1 MRILGVLAIAVV
13 CFSLG
18 TVTAPFTQWLIR
30 SSSGTQ
36 TPRCVASNFCVG
48 DDAADAF
55 RTFRLSGTTGGVQ
68 TIDCGQSSFDLG
80 NVPGLARTGWTC
92 AEPNYLVILGNSEFQ
107 TSVQIEGGKIAKI
120 TRYSRPNI
128 DP

>member
-1 MRILGVLAIAVV
+1 MRILVVLAVAVV
-13 CFSLG
+13 CFG
-18 TVTAPFTQWLIR
+18 AGIVAAPFAQWLIR

-36 TPRCVASNFCVG
+36 TPQCLESTFCVG

-55 RTFRLSGTTGGVQ
+55 ATFRLSGITGGVQ
-68 TIDCGQSSFDLG
+68 TVQCGRPSFNLDSLPALAQS
-80 NVPGLARTGWTC
+80 GWTC
-92 AEPNYLVILGNSEFQ
+92 GEPNYLVILGNSEFQ
-107 TSVQIEGGKIAKI
+107 TNVQVEGGKIAKI

>member
-1 MRILGVLAIAVV
+1 MRILGVLALAVA
-13 CFSLG
+13 CFGAG

-30 SSSGTQ
+30 STSGIQ

-55 RTFRLSGTTGGVQ
+55 ATFRLSESTGGVQ
-68 TIDCGQSSFDLG
+68 TVQCGRPSFNVGNLPALAQS
-80 NVPGLARTGWTC
+80 GWTC
-92 AEPNYLVILGNSEFQ
+92 GEPNYLVILGNSEFQ
-107 TSVQIEGGKIAKI
+107 TNVQIEGGKIAKI